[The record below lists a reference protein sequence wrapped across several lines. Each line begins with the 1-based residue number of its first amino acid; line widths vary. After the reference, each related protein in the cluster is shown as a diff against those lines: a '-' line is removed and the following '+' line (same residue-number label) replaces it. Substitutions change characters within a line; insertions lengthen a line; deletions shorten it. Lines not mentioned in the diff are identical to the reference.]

1 MTQER
6 IFDGREMTQSEL
18 ETIRRIIDE
27 VNVEIIIED
36 GDIVIQATCDNHI
49 VEPIARCDLRRVVAY
64 SAGAAAH
71 DEGETAIFAL
81 AGLFSKCAQVVLNE
95 AEPRYEER
103 EESDSL
109 GGVVR
114 LFASNDRAALDLCAD
129 TRRGVTLDSH
139 KT

>member
-18 ETIRRIIDE
+18 DTIRRIIDE

-36 GDIVIQATCDNHI
+36 GDIVIQATCDNGA

-64 SAGAAAH
+64 SAGVAAH
-71 DEGETAIFAL
+71 EEGETAVFAL

-95 AEPRYEER
+95 AEPRYAER
-103 EESDSL
+103 EESEGL

-114 LFASNDRAALDLCAD
+114 LFASNDRAALDLCEELS
-129 TRRGVTLDSH
+129 RL
-139 KT
+139 